1 MAGLYDNIHAKK
13 ARIAS
18 GSKEKM
24 RKPGAKGAPTSAN
37 FKAAA
42 KTAKQYSEGGMNMK
56 KDMHKMPD
64 GSMMK
69 NSDHKA
75 GYKHGGMGKKKMA
88 YNMGGMAKCGAS
100 NPGTQKGSK

>member
-1 MAGLYDNIHAKK
+1 
-13 ARIAS
+13 
-18 GSKEKM
+18 
-24 RKPGAKGAPTSAN
+24 
-37 FKAAA
+37 
-42 KTAKQYSEGGMNMK
+42 
-56 KDMHKMPD
+56 MPD

-75 GYKHGGMGKKKMA
+75 GYKHGGMGKKKMS